1 MSQQNFAADYIN
13 VAQRIA
19 AFHEKYPEGSLQSE
33 ILTLNDHE
41 VLIRAQAFRTPEDPR
56 PGIGHAREPI
66 PGSTP
71 YTRGSEVENAETS
84 AWGRAIAALG
94 FEVKAGIATAED
106 VRNAQARQP
115 AQDAPQR
122 PQRPAPQSQPAPQRP
137 APQRTSD
144 APRTTAGGITLGQAL
159 EALKGAGIDAKT
171 ISAKGKELYGQ
182 WSLKEMTP
190 EQRAHV
196 VEELVGGGR
205 APAPPTNAPADDMW
219 DGVEVAA

>member
-19 AFHEKYPEGSLQSE
+19 AFHEKYPDGSLQSE

-41 VLIRAQAFRTPEDPR
+41 VLIRAQAFRTPDDAR

-106 VRNAQARQP
+106 VRNAAARQP
-115 AQDAPQR
+115 AQEAPR
-122 PQRPAPQSQPAPQRP
+122 APQRPAPVSQPAPQRTEPQRPPEQQRPAAAP
-137 APQRTSD
+137 AP
-144 APRTTAGGITLGQAL
+144 AGGITLGQAL
-159 EALKGAGIDAKT
+159 EALAGIDKKA
-171 ISAKGKELYGQ
+171 ISDKGKELYGQ
-182 WSLKEMTP
+182 WSLKAMTP

-196 VEELVGGGR
+196 VEELVGR
-205 APAPPTNAPADDMW
+205 APSLSGPPDDMW